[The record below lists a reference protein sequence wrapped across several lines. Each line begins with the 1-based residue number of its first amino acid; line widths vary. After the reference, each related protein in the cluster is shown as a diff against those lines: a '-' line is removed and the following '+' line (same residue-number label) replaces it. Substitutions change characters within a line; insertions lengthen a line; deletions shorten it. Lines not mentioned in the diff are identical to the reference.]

1 MNEMQASGQLAQ
13 IDREEKRNYV
23 RAIACVVALVLGCA
37 GLAFVLPEPFNVTK
51 AFLVFLPLAI
61 FVLKR
66 PPKAST
72 LLRSLSTRALIELQP
87 QATLE
92 QWRRIVG
99 ELKDRAKGRDRMAKA
114 FLYGRAW
121 EGEVDGAGS
130 LALRDP
136 RESNQFRLPEPERIR
151 VIEESGRFRTI
162 VSLAERLARR
172 YLNWSYV
179 GILACPVCLDFAQ
192 LLKESVPWLSEGLR
206 FLGTVGPSL
215 VGVAWFRFGNGLP
228 REQFEHLSLTQ
239 VLHVFVQSR
248 GHLANRASAWISRR
262 ASWNREARAAAE
274 RLGILEPKPVVE
286 GGRVEHA

>member
-51 AFLVFLPLAI
+51 AFLVFLPLGI

-114 FLYGRAW
+114 FLYGRVW

-136 RESNQFRLPEPERIR
+136 RESNQLRLPEPERIR
-151 VIEESGRFRTI
+151 VIEESGRFRT
-162 VSLAERLARR
+162 LASPPERVARR
-172 YLNWSYV
+172 YLNWSLI
-179 GILACPVCLDFAQ
+179 GILACLTSLDFAQ
-192 LLKESVPWLSEGLR
+192 LLKDSVPRLSEVLR
-206 FLGTVGPSL
+206 FLGTVGPVL
-215 VGVAWFRFGNGLP
+215 LGLTSTQLSGKLP
-228 REQFEHLSLTQ
+228 HEEFENLSLTQ

-248 GHLANRASAWISRR
+248 GHLANSASAWISRR